1 MSFAARLAEIA
12 REQPESAAVVGFD
25 RSLAEERLTWAELVA
40 VTERTAARLRE
51 TCKPNTVVAVAAD
64 NRIESVLG
72 ILSVLSAEM
81 KVLPLNPRA
90 PRQERNNL
98 LEFVGRT
105 GSPVVVLDPAGTV
118 TAMPAGSDAVEQA
131 ASGASVLLST
141 GGSSGDVKVV
151 AYRTGLHYDPAR
163 TPDPLYRHAGWH
175 SGQRQLIVAP
185 LHHAAPV
192 TLLIAAVLDANTVIL
207 QTMFWPTWTM
217 ELIERY
223 AVEWLQ
229 LAPSHMR
236 ACLQLGRPQREQVV
250 SVRGLLHTA
259 AHCDAATKRGWID
272 LLGAEKVFEMYAS
285 TEDVGATL
293 IRGDE
298 WLERPGSVGRGFM
311 TKVRII
317 GPDGRRQL
325 DNEVGKVYMRRAS
338 WRRDR
343 RYLDGRAMDATP
355 DGFVSV
361 GDYGSLDADGYL
373 YLAPRRTDMINVGG
387 ENVYPAEVE
396 AVFLDHPDVADV
408 VAVGVE
414 DDMLGTTI
422 QLQVVPRDGASL
434 TAGALISFCA
444 DRLAPHKTPRDIV
457 FVDQVARSAAGKIER
472 RRIQPVAPGTTLD
485 RHK

>member
-12 REQPESAAVVGFD
+12 REQPGGAALIGLD
-25 RSLAEERLTWAELVA
+25 RALNEERLTWAELVA
-40 VTERTAARLRE
+40 ATGRTAARLRE
-51 TCKPNTVVAVAAD
+51 TCRPNTVVAIAAD
-64 NRIESVLG
+64 NRIESVVG
-72 ILSVLSAEM
+72 IMAVLSAEM

-90 PRQERNNL
+90 PQQERDDL
-98 LEFVGRT
+98 LEFVGRRA
-105 GSPVVVLDPAGTV
+105 SPVAVLEADGSVTAVPAGPE
-118 TAMPAGSDAVEQA
+118 AAEQV

-163 TPDPLYRHAGWH
+163 TPDPLYRHTGWR

-185 LHHAAPV
+185 LYHAAPL

-207 QTMFWPTWTM
+207 QTMFWPTMTM

-223 AVEWLQ
+223 SVEWLQ

-236 ACLQLGRPQREQVV
+236 ACLQLGRPRREQVAA
-250 SVRGLLHTA
+250 VRGLLHTA
-259 AHCDAATKRGWID
+259 AYCDAPTKRGWID

-311 TKVRII
+311 TKLRII

-325 DNEVGKVYMRRAS
+325 EGEVGKVYMRRAS
-338 WRRDR
+338 WRRVR

-396 AVFLDHPDVADV
+396 SAVLDHPDVADV
-408 VAVGVE
+408 VAVGVT
-414 DDMLGTTI
+414 DDMLGAAI

-434 TAGALISFCA
+434 TAGALVSFCA
-444 DRLAPHKTPRDIV
+444 GRLAPHKTPRDVV
-457 FVDQVARSAAGKIER
+457 FVEQVPRSAAGKIER
-472 RRIQPVAPGTTLD
+472 RRVQPVSARPEA
-485 RHK
+485 